1 MLRIA
6 SPSEQIKSTAFA
18 HSAATSSKTPIVINS
33 RVLIPI
39 EDQDANVRNAFV
51 YDAEIADVAAETGVA
66 WSVGDA
72 LYWDATN
79 SRLTKTSTSNTL
91 CGHALEAKA
100 SAAAVSGLVAFD
112 SFANA

>member
-1 MLRIA
+1 MRIA

-18 HSAATSSKTPIVINS
+18 HSAATTSKAPIVINS
-33 RVLIPI
+33 HVLIPL
-39 EDQDANVRNAFV
+39 EDQDADARNTFV
-51 YDAEIADVAAETGVA
+51 YEAEIADVAAETGVA
-66 WSVGDA
+66 WAVGDA

-100 SAAAVSGLVAFD
+100 SADAVSGLVAFD
-112 SFANA
+112 SYANA